1 MKILAKKTAG
11 KYLSAVITVITI
23 IFLIVYLMYASGLK
37 TVNNTIVFYMALIAI
52 INAAYFLVDIK
63 FPIDLMGILEI
74 GATALAAACAVTFLK
89 DSMNSLADL
98 LNGIALFSGGR
109 GSVTMIFTILG
120 AILVIGVAEIVVC
133 FLKSEYVA

>member
-37 TVNNTIVFYMALIAI
+37 AVNNTIVLYMALIAI
-52 INAAYFLVDIK
+52 INAVYFLVDIK
-63 FPIDLMGILEI
+63 FSIDFMGILEI
-74 GATALAAACAVTFLK
+74 GATAMTAACAVTFLK

-109 GSVTMIFTILG
+109 GNVTIIFTILG

-133 FLKSEYVA
+133 FMKSEDDV